1 MQTLIMHHDDC
12 RRHDTGQR
20 HPESSARI
28 EAVMKAL
35 TDVRGIEKLPAP
47 LATPEQVTRVH
58 DSGFWRSMAEADLSD
73 GPVFLDPDTIMGA
86 GSLDAALRGSGA
98 ACFAL
103 DQIYAGKA
111 KNAYCVIRPPGHH
124 AESATAMGFGLI
136 NHVASAARHA
146 QAVHQA
152 ERVAILDFDVHHG
165 NGSQE
170 VFENSPD
177 ILFIS
182 SHQIPLYP
190 GTGYPDETGC
200 GNILNLPLTAG
211 SDGSEFRAVWTT
223 LGLPALHSFEPDL
236 ILVSAGFDAHAD
248 DPLGQVQLQDED
260 FGWLTRDIA
269 AYAGECC
276 DGRLVSVLEGGYNL
290 KALASSS
297 RAHVAAL
304 TGERH

>member
-12 RRHDTGQR
+12 RRHDTGR
-20 HPESSARI
+20 GHPESSARI

-35 TDVRGIEKLPAP
+35 ADVRGIERLPAP
-47 LATPEQVTRVH
+47 LATAEQVTRVH
-58 DSGFWRSMAEADLSD
+58 DSGFWQSMAETDISD

-124 AESATAMGFGLI
+124 AESTTAMGFCLI
-136 NHVASAARHA
+136 NHVAIAARHA
-146 QAVHQA
+146 QATHNA
-152 ERVAILDFDVHHG
+152 GKVAILDFDVHHG

-170 VFENSPD
+170 VFEKSPD

-211 SDGSEFRAVWTT
+211 SDGSEFRAAWTR

-248 DPLGQVQLQDED
+248 DPLGQIQLQDED
-260 FGWLTRDIA
+260 FGWLTREIA
-269 AYAGECC
+269 AYAGESC

-304 TGERH
+304 TGEMH